1 MKHFIVTGANRGIGL
16 EITRQLLA
24 RGERVTA
31 TARDASAQALVELR
45 KQFSDRLTIAA
56 LDVADAASIDRFA
69 ASVGDV
75 TVDALINNAGVI
87 GNYGGLDALTMENAL
102 AVYAT
107 NAVGP
112 TLLTRA
118 LRAQLRRSSYA
129 RVLHVT
135 SGMGSIGE
143 NTSGGVYAYRMSKAA
158 LNMASKCLALEL
170 ASDKIL
176 SAVIN
181 PGWVKTDMGGS
192 GAPTD
197 VSESASG
204 ILRML
209 DALTPEKSGAF
220 LDYRGQRELSW

>member
-45 KQFSDRLTIAA
+45 KQFSDRLTTAA

>member
-1 MKHFIVTGANRGIGL
+1 MKHFIVTGASRGIGL
-16 EITRQLLA
+16 ELTRQLLA

-31 TARDASAQALVELR
+31 TARDAGAPALVELA
-45 KQFSDRLTIAA
+45 KQFTDRLTIAA
-56 LDVADAASIDRFA
+56 LDVADPASIDRFA

-87 GNYGGLDALTMENAL
+87 GNHGGLDALSMDNAL

-112 TLLTRA
+112 ALLTRA
-118 LRAQLRRSSYA
+118 LRAQLKRSSSA

-192 GAPTD
+192 GAPTE
-197 VSESASG
+197 VRESAAG

-209 DALTPEKSGAF
+209 DALTPEQSGAF